1 MLTRGPEEFNNES
14 ANVGHVTPSPEVEQL
29 AVGTSRSPRLTGR
42 KSTVS
47 VTCETYS
54 WRCGRNHIRCWRLF
68 SVTVSSS

>member
-54 WRCGRNHIRCWRLF
+54 
-68 SVTVSSS
+68 